1 MVLRTPPPAKAGSSD
16 VPDGSTDSPMVD
28 TQQLGE
34 QAFNIRPSSL
44 AASGA
49 MMKENTSNVKKRRR
63 EDSPKKRVE
72 DHMRIILANIDE
84 VSAFLH
90 SPESKI
96 NKVKAHSLCEL
107 LAEITSSA
115 NELNGLATYYAGRYS
130 AAKEIL
136 EDHLTGGSAGVVD
149 AAEGL
154 PRRRN
159 GPSLSPI
166 LRAVEQV
173 RDGLNDGFHTPV
185 INAVGKV
192 ERRFNE
198 QSRQLSQFLEQQNK
212 SYSEATMGQKANDHG
227 PWTEV
232 VRRGKTHNHQA
243 IPHNQVAIPTPTKPK
258 SISQIRAD
266 IRARIKGSG
275 GPHPSR
281 SSQTL
286 VVKGEADEQDIM
298 KKLSSSINPKDLGLD
313 IKSSRSMRGGGVI
326 LEVEGQVNVSDLQ
339 KNTAISALGI
349 TIKEAPS
356 KCPRVLIHGVP
367 ASLTPEELLEDF
379 WKSNCAEIG
388 EDNRKDGFIPVY
400 KAGPKNHSE
409 TKWVVQVSQAVRS
422 IIIKDGKATLD
433 FATPKESGKP
443 YKTGTRVA
451 ILGRVGSRG
460 PQSKK
465 QRQRNRNKPSIESHS
480 SPAATT
486 AKGSQTPTPKEP
498 RRKPITEEEVR
509 KTAIADNNLILIDL
523 PEGKDTKD
531 IITNIKTALNPRKTG
546 IVIRDIRTTARG
558 GVALRADTEEDKV
571 KILSLPQFGI
581 DGFNAKQA
589 PKRNP
594 RLLILRV
601 PSDLK
606 SAELK
611 EQLISR
617 NQLGERW
624 NGEEVKPLYTVRY
637 GRTREGA
644 DFVSWVVEVHQESWK
659 LAKAHGRILL
669 DYATCYVRD
678 FLEVTRCF
686 KCQAYGHTT
695 KACPNEE
702 STCAQCSG
710 SHDTRQ
716 CTATNRKCVN
726 CLKLGL
732 KADHSTAAPGCEAHR
747 RAYIRLRASIDYGS
761 DN

>member
-212 SYSEATMGQKANDHG
+212 SYGEATMGQKATDHG

-232 VRRGKTHNHQA
+232 VRRGRTHNHQA

-388 EDNRKDGFIPVY
+388 VDNRKDGFIPVY

-422 IIIKDGKATLD
+422 IIIKDGKVRL
-433 FATPKESGKP
+433 GWLVC
-443 YKTGTRVA
+443 RVVDH
-451 ILGRVGSRG
+451 ISVSRCYRC
-460 PQSKK
+460 QKF
-465 QRQRNRNKPSIESHS
+465 RHV
-480 SPAATT
+480 
-486 AKGSQTPTPKEP
+486 AKGCSAGEVCGWCSENGHNFKSCSNRSQPPKCTNCNDAGRLDHHDAGSLECP
-498 RRKPITEEEVR
+498 SYRIAMEHQVR
-509 KTAIADNNLILIDL
+509 LT
-523 PEGKDTKD
+523 
-531 IITNIKTALNPRKTG
+531 
-546 IVIRDIRTTARG
+546 
-558 GVALRADTEEDKV
+558 
-571 KILSLPQFGI
+571 
-581 DGFNAKQA
+581 
-589 PKRNP
+589 
-594 RLLILRV
+594 
-601 PSDLK
+601 
-606 SAELK
+606 
-611 EQLISR
+611 
-617 NQLGERW
+617 
-624 NGEEVKPLYTVRY
+624 
-637 GRTREGA
+637 
-644 DFVSWVVEVHQESWK
+644 
-659 LAKAHGRILL
+659 
-669 DYATCYVRD
+669 
-678 FLEVTRCF
+678 
-686 KCQAYGHTT
+686 
-695 KACPNEE
+695 
-702 STCAQCSG
+702 
-710 SHDTRQ
+710 
-716 CTATNRKCVN
+716 
-726 CLKLGL
+726 
-732 KADHSTAAPGCEAHR
+732 
-747 RAYIRLRASIDYGS
+747 DYGQ
-761 DN
+761 DV